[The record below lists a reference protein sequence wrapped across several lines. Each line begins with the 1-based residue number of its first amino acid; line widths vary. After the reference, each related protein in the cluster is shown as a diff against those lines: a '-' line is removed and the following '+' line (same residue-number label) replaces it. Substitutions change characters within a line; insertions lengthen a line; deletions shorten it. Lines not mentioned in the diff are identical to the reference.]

1 MSGNGDAVAK
11 KVVVIG
17 EDDEPIAHLLRDAVN
32 DEPGYQAVIVQ
43 DGAIVLE
50 TVRQVKADL
59 LILDVM
65 MPGLNGIEVYDRV
78 RADAA
83 VRDMPVLFVTA
94 TSDQY
99 RAEFDRRGVGDRV
112 IAKPFDLNDL
122 LRRLREVCPA

>member
-1 MSGNGDAVAK
+1 VSGQPPAPQK

-17 EDDEPIAHLLRDAVN
+17 EDDEPIARLLRDAIN
-32 DEPGYQAVIVQ
+32 DEAAYQAVIVQ
-43 DGAIVLE
+43 DGALVLD

-65 MPGLNGIEVYDRV
+65 MPGLNGLEVYDRV
-78 RADAA
+78 RGDPG

-94 TSDQY
+94 TADQY
-99 RAEFDRRGVGDRV
+99 AGEFQRRGIAAV

-122 LRRLREVCPA
+122 LARVRELAPV